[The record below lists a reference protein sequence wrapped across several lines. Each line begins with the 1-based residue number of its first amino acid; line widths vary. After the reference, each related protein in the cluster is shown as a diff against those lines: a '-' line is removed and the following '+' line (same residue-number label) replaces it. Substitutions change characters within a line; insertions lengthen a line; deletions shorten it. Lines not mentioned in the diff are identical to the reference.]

1 MIMNPI
7 AEGVIPIKLPEEIRY
22 LAIEGVI
29 GVGKSSLASILA
41 ERMGADLVEE
51 PFAENPFLEK
61 FYSDREAWAFQ
72 TQLWFLLSRHRQL
85 KEVFEQED
93 LFRSIV
99 VSDYTLDKDRIFALQ
114 NLSDNE
120 MHMYD
125 TVATAL
131 ANQVVKPDF
140 VIYLQASV
148 STLLERIHKRGRSME
163 NTIEGNYLRDLVDR
177 YNHHFFHYDETPVL
191 IINTDNIDFVHN
203 EHDREDLLKAIE
215 ACPPGLTYYAPRNRK
230 IG

>member
-1 MIMNPI
+1 MISNPV
-7 AEGVIPIKLPEEIRY
+7 AEGVTPMKLPEEIRY

-41 ERMGADLVEE
+41 ERLGADLVEE
-51 PFAENPFLEK
+51 PFSENPFLEK
-61 FYSDREAWAFQ
+61 FYADREAWAFQ

-85 KEVFEQED
+85 KEIFEQED
-93 LFRSIV
+93 LFRSMV

-125 TVATAL
+125 TVSGAL

-140 VIYLQASV
+140 VVYLQGSV

-163 NTIEGNYLRDLVDR
+163 TTIEGNYLRDLVER
-177 YNHHFFHYDETPVL
+177 YNHHFFHYEDTPVL

-203 EHDREDLLKAIE
+203 EEDRDDLLKAIE
-215 ACPPGLTYYAPRNRK
+215 ACPPGLTYYAPRNRRL
-230 IG
+230 G